1 VRKIGAD
8 IQIAE
13 KGEHTHP
20 NNISMVL
27 AHIATCVSFRL
38 CVRACVC
45 VRERERERE
54 RVCVHVCE
62 SVCVCVCV
70 RACVCVCV

>member
-45 VRERERERE
+45 V
-54 RVCVHVCE
+54 
-62 SVCVCVCV
+62 
-70 RACVCVCV
+70 